1 MGTNYYAYKIPTK
14 KERTKVKAI
23 VEKLQNEQ
31 QNLAELSDADDLH
44 DVVRTVNDL
53 SVELESTVEKLQPKI
68 HLGKSSHGWQFLW
81 QYHPKGGYD
90 LKGKDYE
97 LKGKYYE
104 DNLESIKKFLSQE
117 DIRIIDEY
125 GKKFTF
131 EEFFKEI
138 GWKLYKTDELYD
150 LTSYYNHLDATGEH
164 YHRFGESRE
173 WTSADG
179 LRFTSDEF
187 S

>member
-14 KERTKVKAI
+14 KERTKVKDI
-23 VEKLQNEQ
+23 VGKLQEKS
-31 QNLAELSDADDLH
+31 LDELSDADNLH
-44 DVVRTVNDL
+44 DIVRTVNDL

-81 QYHPKGGYD
+81 QYHPKGGY
-90 LKGKDYE
+90 E

-104 DNLESIKKFLSQE
+104 DNLESIKKFLKRKNIQ
-117 DIRIIDEY
+117 IIDEY
-125 GKKFTF
+125 GEKFTF
-131 EEFFKEI
+131 DEFFKKI

-150 LTSYYNHLDATGEH
+150 LTSYYDHLDAVGEH
-164 YHRFGESRE
+164 YSRFGEDRE
-173 WTSADG
+173 WTSEDG
-179 LRFTSDEF
+179 LRFTKDEF